1 MQAPVTVV
9 TKPFA
14 QWHHAAGSEVE
25 VRAKGVTRHRG
36 FVDDV
41 MFDGSGVWVAV
52 YGVSVRVFVPWEEDT
67 ELWPVQAN

>member
-1 MQAPVTVV
+1 MHALGTVV
-9 TKPFA
+9 NKPFA

-41 MFDGSGVWVAV
+41 MFDGSGVWLAF
-52 YGVSVRVFVPWEEDT
+52 YGVSVLVLVPW
-67 ELWPVQAN
+67 